1 MPFAQNTR
9 CLWHRFGSRWLGID
23 LLAAVSKI
31 FNGRF
36 RIYPRQGFRI
46 IYVAALSH
54 ILSDGSFEYFIL
66 RRFRAF
72 LLALVSTWHSA

>member
-31 FNGRF
+31 FQRVVSDISSTVVSNNLHG
-36 RIYPRQGFRI
+36 GI
-46 IYVAALSH
+46 IA
-54 ILSDGSFEYFIL
+54 YFN
-66 RRFRAF
+66 
-72 LLALVSTWHSA
+72 